1 MFSYLRYSLSKWYIV
16 EKYVF
21 PQPFARYPQPEMKNS
36 YKIMKR
42 KDFCT
47 VIFRSSL
54 VSFLCVILI
63 SSAACRASQSAT
75 EPSKETSPVKP
86 VVEMKA
92 PDASA
97 SPAIVADDQKAATD
111 PEKAWKPFLTS
122 FRAAVKK
129 QNVASLKTM
138 MVKSFEY
145 VGGTIAPE
153 EFLEDF
159 EDDEDWGE
167 LQKTVALEDKPY
179 AHPTSKRPSRI
190 IKNLN
195 PCGGKK
201 PCKYELWAV
210 FEFGEDN
217 QWRWTAYLAPEK
229 K

>member
-1 MFSYLRYSLSKWYIV
+1 M
-16 EKYVF
+16 
-21 PQPFARYPQPEMKNS
+21 
-36 YKIMKR
+36 
-42 KDFCT
+42 T
-47 VIFRSSL
+47 FRSAIVSL
-54 VSFLCVILI
+54 FCVILI

-75 EPSKETSPVKP
+75 EPSKEVAPVKP
-86 VVEMKA
+86 AVEVKA
-92 PDASA
+92 PELA
-97 SPAIVADDQKAATD
+97 PTVPNDQKAVTD
-111 PEKAWKPFLTS
+111 PEKAWKPFLAS

-129 QNVASLKTM
+129 QDVTSLKNT

-167 LQKTVALEDKPY
+167 LQKTVVLEDKPY

-217 QWRWTAYLAPEK
+217 QWRWTAYLATEK

>member
-1 MFSYLRYSLSKWYIV
+1 
-16 EKYVF
+16 
-21 PQPFARYPQPEMKNS
+21 
-36 YKIMKR
+36 MKR

-54 VSFLCVILI
+54 VSFFCVILI

-75 EPSKETSPVKP
+75 EPSKDIPPVKP
-86 VVEMKA
+86 VVEVKA
-92 PDASA
+92 PEPASA
-97 SPAIVADDQKAATD
+97 TTVADDQKAAAD
-111 PEKAWKPFLTS
+111 PEKAWKPFLAS

-129 QNVASLKTM
+129 QNVTTLKNM

-145 VGGTIAPE
+145 VGGTIAPD

-179 AHPTSKRPSRI
+179 THPTSKRPSRI

-217 QWRWTAYLAPEK
+217 QWWWTAYLAQEK

>member
-1 MFSYLRYSLSKWYIV
+1 M
-16 EKYVF
+16 
-21 PQPFARYPQPEMKNS
+21 
-36 YKIMKR
+36 
-42 KDFCT
+42 
-47 VIFRSSL
+47 IFRSSL
-54 VSFLCVILI
+54 VSFFCVMLI
-63 SSAACRASQSAT
+63 ASAACRASQSAT
-75 EPSKETSPVKP
+75 EPAKDIPPVKP
-86 VVEMKA
+86 AAEMNA
-92 PDASA
+92 PDAPA
-97 SPAIVADDQKAATD
+97 SPGIAADDQKAATD
-111 PEKAWKPFLTS
+111 PEKAWKPFLAS

-129 QNVASLKTM
+129 QNVTTLKNM

-145 VGGTIAPE
+145 VGGTIAPD
-153 EFLEDF
+153 EFLADF

-179 AHPTSKRPSRI
+179 THPTRKRPSRI

-201 PCKYELWAV
+201 PCTYELWAV